1 MPDAP
6 GYAVRILKFDS
17 NPVLR
22 GNQRVSCGL
31 DSLSGSKNNRKMRF
45 ETASRSSRWSFR
57 CKILMLRLSMM
68 IIPKNSKRSGN
79 KYIGCHVLHQRR
91 LLKQSLLFVHCKF
104 FQGAFKNPDGN
115 TFITDCENSVSIL
128 INDNWLQVIA
138 QCVVVFYT

>member
-57 CKILMLRLSMM
+57 CKILMLRLSMQSFF
-68 IIPKNSKRSGN
+68 IIINFRLN
-79 KYIGCHVLHQRR
+79 IGTQI
-91 LLKQSLLFVHCKF
+91 
-104 FQGAFKNPDGN
+104 GADY
-115 TFITDCENSVSIL
+115 E
-128 INDNWLQVIA
+128 NDNNVP
-138 QCVVVFYT
+138 Y